1 MLRILDRYTLREIGP
16 TFLLGL
22 GVFTFVF
29 LLNEILRYAQI
40 LITQGASFGSVV
52 GILINLLPSVLCLT
66 IPMGVLLGI
75 LIALG
80 RLAADS
86 EIIALRASGVSLYR
100 LLRPIMVAAT
110 LGWMAT
116 SYLII
121 EVLPDSN
128 QAVRTLLFQVIASK
142 AKTDIRPRVFYD
154 TLFPNFMFLVMDMPS
169 GNANWSNVFLAD
181 LTSPTA
187 PRITLARAGQLVV
200 NSEQRTVNFY
210 LRDGEVHQVTYARPG
225 EYDLQTFSETVLP
238 LTNETFFPPEDMD
251 VPRGAREMGIPQL
264 FESYQK
270 SGLPSYLVEIHKKFS
285 IPFACFVFGV
295 LGLALGIRNRREG
308 RSWGFVVSIAVIFF
322 YYVLIQLGTAS
333 QSKEIF
339 RLRSR
344 CGCPTWRSELRVLPF
359 S

>member
-1 MLRILDRYTLREIGP
+1 MLDDP
-16 TFLLGL
+16 D
-22 GVFTFVF
+22 
-29 LLNEILRYAQI
+29 
-40 LITQGASFGSVV
+40 
-52 GILINLLPSVLCLT
+52 
-66 IPMGVLLGI
+66 GVLLGI

-169 GNANWSNVFLAD
+169 GHANWSNVFLAD

-200 NSEQRTVNFY
+200 NSEQRRSILPARRRGAPGD
-210 LRDGEVHQVTYARPG
+210 LRTSG
-225 EYDLQTFSETVLP
+225 EYDLQTFSETVVP
-238 LTNETFFPPEDMD
+238 LTNETFFPP
-251 VPRGAREMGIPQL
+251 
-264 FESYQK
+264 
-270 SGLPSYLVEIHKKFS
+270 
-285 IPFACFVFGV
+285 
-295 LGLALGIRNRREG
+295 
-308 RSWGFVVSIAVIFF
+308 
-322 YYVLIQLGTAS
+322 
-333 QSKEIF
+333 
-339 RLRSR
+339 
-344 CGCPTWRSELRVLPF
+344 
-359 S
+359 